1 MSRGVQPPLT
11 LMAFDYGERRIGVAV
26 GQTITRSASP
36 LAIIAVHDGRP
47 EWEEL
52 SRLVEQYAP
61 ERMIVGLP
69 SHADEAPHPMAA
81 RIARFCNQLRERYR
95 LPVQT
100 INERLSSHEAR
111 ARADTDG
118 QAIDALAAQVILET
132 WLNENR
138 PA

>member
-1 MSRGVQPPLT
+1 MSRRAPPPVT

-36 LAIIAVHDGRP
+36 LAIIAMHDGRP
-47 EWEEL
+47 DWEAL
-52 SRLVEQYAP
+52 SRVVQQYAP

-69 SHADEAPHPMAA
+69 SHADDAPHPLAA
-81 RIARFCNQLRERYR
+81 RIARFCDQLRERYR

-100 INERLSSHEAR
+100 IDERLSSHEAR
-111 ARADTDG
+111 ARADSYG
-118 QAIDALAAQVILET
+118 QAIDALAAQIILET